1 MELILTRA
9 WLVYRVAKAQLLISL
24 NNFYEDFYQLIAIPL
39 VGIAPIAVFIHAGRA
54 DLLSYAFVAIV
65 TMTIGQMGLFTGSE
79 TIAMDKRFQVVDLIV
94 SSPTSYFTLIVI
106 RSLVFA
112 LLGSFSIFIAWFF
125 IQIWFRETLVVHHPG
140 LLFSSVLMTVLATAG
155 LSTVTAALFSLARN
169 VRTLQAS
176 INGPL
181 YLLSGVLVP
190 VAYLP
195 AWVQLLAPFV
205 FFYWSASLIRD
216 AFSPETPVAVGLR
229 LLWIGLSA
237 LVLFTLGAYL
247 LRRMINILRREGTL
261 SLTE

>member
-1 MELILTRA
+1 MELILTKA
-9 WLVYRVAKAQLLISL
+9 WLVYRVAKAQLQISL

-112 LLGSFSIFIAWFF
+112 ILGSFSIVIAWFF

-195 AWVQLLAPFV
+195 AWVQLLAPGV

-216 AFSPETPVAVGLR
+216 AFSPEIPVAVGLR
-229 LLWIGLSA
+229 LLRIGLSA